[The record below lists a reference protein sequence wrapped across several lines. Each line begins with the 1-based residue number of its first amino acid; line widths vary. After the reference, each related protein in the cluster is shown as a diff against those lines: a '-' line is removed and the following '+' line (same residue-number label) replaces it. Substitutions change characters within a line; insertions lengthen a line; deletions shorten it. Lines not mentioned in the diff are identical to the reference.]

1 MSGRIDRFAT
11 EADGIRVAPPAPR
24 PTGLERLESMTPEE
38 QDAALGKATAEAWR
52 RGEVT
57 LDELVA
63 RDTIHGERVITQK
76 PLEEV

>member
-1 MSGRIDRFAT
+1 MNRHDAERLTDAELEI
-11 EADGIRVAPPAPR
+11 VPPR
-24 PTGLERLESMTPEE
+24 PTGLERLESMTAEE
-38 QDAALGKATAEAWR
+38 QDAALGKATAEAFR

-76 PLEEV
+76 PLEDA

>member
-1 MSGRIDRFAT
+1 MNRHDAERLTDA
-11 EADGIRVAPPAPR
+11 GIEILPPR
-24 PTGLERLESMTPEE
+24 PTGLERLEAMTPDE
-38 QDAALGKATAEAWR
+38 QDAALGKATAEAFR